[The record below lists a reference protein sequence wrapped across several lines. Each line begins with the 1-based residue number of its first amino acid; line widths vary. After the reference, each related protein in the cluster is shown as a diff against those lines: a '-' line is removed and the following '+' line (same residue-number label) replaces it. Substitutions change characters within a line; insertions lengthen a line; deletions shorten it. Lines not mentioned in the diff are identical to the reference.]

1 MWSPD
6 SLLKPA
12 APRILRPLLAGGLAL
27 AALASAGCTVQP
39 LYASRG
45 FTAATQDAAR
55 APDASTLPS
64 VEVAPVTNREGLEV
78 RNQLL
83 FLLNGGARQPDS
95 PHYTVTLTVVAVDQ
109 SSATIQVASDE
120 EPTAAQT
127 LLTATYI
134 ITDNFVEKGVS
145 PAVAAIP
152 VARGVRQILSAY
164 DVPRQEF
171 AVTRAKRDAQNR
183 AAREMAE
190 LLRLAIAQDLI
201 KVKRGVAPVGTPV
214 ATTPVVSESARAAAA
229 SAGTSADIQ

>member
-6 SLLKPA
+6 SPPKPTSA
-12 APRILRPLLAGGLAL
+12 RSRLPMLAGGLAFAL
-27 AALASAGCTVQP
+27 LASAGCTVQP

-45 FTAATQDAAR
+45 FTAATQDTAR
-55 APDASTLPS
+55 APDASALPS

-83 FLLNGGARQPDS
+83 FLLNGGARQPDD
-95 PHYTVTLTVVAVDQ
+95 PHYTVTLTVAAVDQ
-109 SSATIQVASDE
+109 SSATIQVARDE

-127 LLTATYI
+127 LLTARYV
-134 ITDNFVEKGVS
+134 ITDNFTEKGA
-145 PAVAAIP
+145 PANPVVAQG
-152 VARGVRQILSAY
+152 RRQILSAY

-171 AVTRAKRDAQNR
+171 AVTRAKRDARDR

-190 LLRLAIAQDLI
+190 LLRLAIAQDLVR
-201 KVKRGVAPVGTPV
+201 VKRGAAPVGVPV
-214 ATTPVVSESARAAAA
+214 ETAPAVSESAQKAAA